1 MRMIM
6 GGKVPLGIHDIARS
20 DIATTWAIAWP
31 MSVPG
36 KNESSHKA
44 TCWMFRVS
52 MSLMP
57 STYWKYSSSW
67 LTMKPSIWSGL
78 MPM

>member
-1 MRMIM
+1 MII
-6 GGKVPLGIHDIARS
+6 GGKVPLGIHDMARS

-36 KNESSHKA
+36 KNESSHRA
-44 TCWMFRVS
+44 TCWMFRES

-78 MPM
+78 MPT